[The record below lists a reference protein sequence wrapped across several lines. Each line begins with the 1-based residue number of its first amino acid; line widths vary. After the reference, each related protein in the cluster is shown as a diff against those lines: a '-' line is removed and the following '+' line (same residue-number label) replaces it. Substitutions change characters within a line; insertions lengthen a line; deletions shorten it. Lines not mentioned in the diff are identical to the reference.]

1 MESIKCPECGK
12 EVSRKVINCPNC
24 GYPFKIQKSEM
35 ANKYLIF
42 KIVGAAG
49 AIIIATIIYFV
60 CFCNNFKSEYYIAPP
75 KDNNFN
81 MESVSMLEEADIAL
95 IKEYIPQVI
104 KWYNSIDISEA
115 QSLDFVTDE
124 IDDIGQ
130 RLFSNKSYQDYI
142 NIFATEVDALEDKE
156 RFEQLRVVNA
166 IYGQIAGIMMT
177 NNIDYSLTEDT
188 VPTITIDK
196 DSWIELGDN
205 IKKAIDYYYK

>member
-1 MESIKCPECGK
+1 MESIKCPKCGK
-12 EVSRKVINCPNC
+12 EVSRKAINCPNC
-24 GYPFKIQKSEM
+24 GYPFKIQKLEI
-35 ANKYLIF
+35 ANKNLIF

-49 AIIIATIIYFV
+49 VIIIAAIIYFV
-60 CFCNNFKSEYYIAPP
+60 CFSNNFKSEYYIAPP

-81 MESVSMLEEADIAL
+81 MESVSMLEDPDIAL
-95 IKEYIPQVI
+95 IKEYIPQVV
-104 KWYNSIDISEA
+104 KWYNSIDISEV

-130 RLFSNKSYQDYI
+130 RLFSNESYQNYI

-188 VPTITIDK
+188 IPTITIDK
-196 DSWIELGDN
+196 DSWMELGEN
-205 IKKAIDYYYK
+205 IKKAIEYYYK